1 MGGRD
6 HHRWESVGPR
16 DIDCTFL
23 YEIRKKFDVRNG
35 LLWSHI
41 AENATEV
48 KAAGKVRLPGIYASL
63 LCKRLLSCSTLVC
76 EMTTPSLHSRIS
88 RMQTD
93 LLLRLN
99 AIVRNPLP
107 FWLKI
112 LETSFLL
119 PPSLT
124 QCLGFT
130 SFLCFLSATTRPESV
145 GPRDIDCTFLYEIR
159 KKFDVRNGLLWSHI
173 AENATEVKAA
183 GKVRLPGIYASL
195 LCKRLVALPTHRG
208 LCG

>member
-48 KAAGKVRLPGIYASL
+48 KAVGKVRLSGIYASL

-76 EMTTPSLHSRIS
+76 EMTTPSLHSQIS

-93 LLLRLN
+93 LLFRLN

-112 LETSFLL
+112 LETSSFPTLPNPVFRFHEFPLL
-119 PPSLT
+119 SFFDDSTGNRSVLGTSTVHFCTKYERSSMSGMDSYGVTSQKTPP
-124 QCLGFT
+124 
-130 SFLCFLSATTRPESV
+130 
-145 GPRDIDCTFLYEIR
+145 
-159 KKFDVRNGLLWSHI
+159 K
-173 AENATEVKAA
+173 
-183 GKVRLPGIYASL
+183 
-195 LCKRLVALPTHRG
+195 
-208 LCG
+208 

>member
-1 MGGRD
+1 M
-6 HHRWESVGPR
+6 HTTSAPWESGFRIEPGLE
-16 DIDCTFL
+16 TFK
-23 YEIRKKFDVRNG
+23 RFQFVDVVRFQVWMYFFFVLNPLKSVFVWLA
-35 LLWSHI
+35 LL
-41 AENATEV
+41 
-48 KAAGKVRLPGIYASL
+48 L
-63 LCKRLLSCSTLVC
+63 CSTLVC
-76 EMTTPSLHSRIS
+76 EMTTPSLHTRIP

-130 SFLCFLSATTRPESV
+130 SFLCFLSATTRPGIGRSS
-145 GPRDIDCTFLYEIR
+145 GHRLYIS
-159 KKFDVRNGLLWSHI
+159 VRNTKEVRCQEWTPMESHRRKRHRSESSWKSAI
-173 AENATEVKAA
+173 A
-183 GKVRLPGIYASL
+183 RD
-195 LCKRLVALPTHRG
+195 LCISPV
-208 LCG
+208 

>member
-23 YEIRKKFDVRNG
+23 YEIRKKFDVRNR

-76 EMTTPSLHSRIS
+76 EMTTHSLHSRIP

-99 AIVRNPLP
+99 AIVKNPLP

-124 QCLGFT
+124 LCLGFT
-130 SFLCFLSATTRPESV
+130 SFLCFLSATTRPGIGRSS
-145 GPRDIDCTFLYEIR
+145 GHRLYIS
-159 KKFDVRNGLLWSHI
+159 VRNTKEVRCQEQTPMESHRRKRHRSESSWKSAI
-173 AENATEVKAA
+173 A
-183 GKVRLPGIYASL
+183 RD
-195 LCKRLVALPTHRG
+195 LCISPV
-208 LCG
+208 